1 MVLQA
6 LYAAEHGEI
15 EPDNAFDQIAMG
27 EEKLSPKNLEFAR
40 ALVRGV
46 SNNIVKTDEQIT
58 RLAEN
63 WDTDR
68 IAALDRT
75 ILRMAIVE
83 LQIMPDTPVKVVLN
97 EAIELAKKFST
108 MESSKFV
115 NGILDNFVKS
125 MSEE

>member
-6 LYAAEHGEI
+6 LYAAEHGEVD
-15 EPDNAFDQIAMG
+15 PDDAFDQIALG
-27 EEKLSPKNLEFAR
+27 EEKLSPKNMEFAR
-40 ALVRGV
+40 ALVRAV
-46 SNNIVKTDEQIT
+46 SNNIAKTDEQIT
-58 RLAEN
+58 RLADN

-83 LQIMPDTPVKVVLN
+83 LQTMPDTPVKVVLN

-115 NGILDNFVKS
+115 NGILDNFVKG
-125 MSEE
+125 MTEE